1 MSSKYLEIEDCVR
14 KTLSEKIGKGL
25 SKKTAVLFNGT
36 TREFD
41 GLTEDREIVVEIKAS
56 SIPAKG
62 KIRHTQ
68 LAEMSEAC
76 LFMLALNETKRRI
89 LAISNKDFYSAFVM
103 SSQAEAALILGI
115 EILHVPCD

>member
-25 SKKTAVLFNGT
+25 SKKTVVLFNGT

-56 SIPAKG
+56 RIPAKG

-76 LFMLALNETKRRI
+76 LFMLALNETKRRV

-103 SSQAEAALILGI
+103 SSQAEAARILGI